1 MIQLLTD
8 IVLIITGFQLILLA
22 VVLLTQKNIN
32 RLNRNLLV
40 AFLLSKA
47 FLIIRWFSFRFE
59 IVRYNDLPYIYLIT
73 GSVFFLLA
81 PLLYFYIKSLCYKDF
96 PLNKHD
102 FFHLIPFLVFIFF
115 SIMSIQ
121 LELSQAGTEFR
132 AMGKIFI
139 SYYWDIF
146 WTCNF
151 IQIISYIIAMVRTIY
166 VYQIKIKN
174 HYSSVETINL
184 NWFVTLLVVITLHW
198 LFVVSRATLSILNIT
213 VGNLINIIDL
223 FSITIFLVFTT
234 ILVIKGL
241 NQLKVFSGIDE
252 KLKYANSKLP
262 ESEMQRY
269 VQQLTQC
276 MKTQKPY
283 LIPSLTIDDL
293 SQKLSISSWQLSQV
307 INNSF
312 HQNFFNFINKYRIE
326 EAKRLMVVPS
336 NRKKTILEILYE
348 VGFNSK
354 STFNDVFKKYTG
366 MTPSEFKRLNRN

>member
-223 FSITIFLVFTT
+223 FSITIFPLS
-234 ILVIKGL
+234 IRIAYELLQI
-241 NQLKVFSGIDE
+241 IE
-252 KLKYANSKLP
+252 
-262 ESEMQRY
+262 
-269 VQQLTQC
+269 
-276 MKTQKPY
+276 
-283 LIPSLTIDDL
+283 SLT
-293 SQKLSISSWQLSQV
+293 
-307 INNSF
+307 
-312 HQNFFNFINKYRIE
+312 
-326 EAKRLMVVPS
+326 
-336 NRKKTILEILYE
+336 
-348 VGFNSK
+348 
-354 STFNDVFKKYTG
+354 
-366 MTPSEFKRLNRN
+366 